1 MLFLFDLMSMPSWI
15 ALITRAIIA
24 ITRAIKLITEST
36 LIKLTSFREEREDI
50 ASSLEI
56 ERTTATVMVILC
68 GTTSTKSL

>member
-68 GTTSTKSL
+68 GITSAKSL